1 MEIKSDISLRKHLA
15 FKFYNLYINLSERTV
30 FRNKEQV
37 KVPAKEFDILS
48 ILIEKNGDIA
58 TKDEIL
64 ERIWKDSFVEE
75 GNIAVHISNLR
86 KLLGD
91 NKSEPIV
98 ETISGIG
105 YRFVPRLSEV
115 LEQEWNRFF
124 NKAENTIEAASFD
137 KFKTTSIAVL
147 PLKNE
152 SNNDEIDYLADG
164 LTESF
169 ISSLSRE
176 TELKVMSRNAVFRY
190 KNSSEDV
197 QSIGKTL
204 GVETILTGRIRLVSE
219 RLILSIELTK
229 VSDNSQIWGTQVNR
243 QVSDIFEIQEK
254 IISEIPQI
262 LFVKTSVNDR
272 ENSIIKLHGNQE
284 SFRAYL
290 KGQFFYAKR
299 LKHSFYRA
307 IECFQNSMTHNPNNL
322 LAYAGLIESYVG
334 LYTGSY
340 ENLDK
345 VIEPVNALLETLNK
359 TNQTTAELESAKGYA
374 NLYINRDFEMSEKQF
389 QNALNLDPNCK
400 IALHRYSNL
409 LMSFGRFFESLDK
422 LRQYELLDPFSP
434 QKNHR
439 LARICFH
446 FSQYEENIRL
456 LEEALEIDEFN
467 FAYHGMLGIAYA
479 VNGNHEKA
487 MKSLEV
493 SYSLEANYE
502 IFAMIGYVYAHLG
515 KKKKA
520 IDILRKLEFESKS
533 NYVSSIFKAYI
544 FIGLEDIDK
553 AFECLESAFKEKDVY
568 TITLKMEPR
577 FIPIRKD
584 PRFIDL
590 LKRIGLPT
598 D

>member
-1 MEIKSDISLRKHLA
+1 MEIKSNINPRKHLA
-15 FKFYNLYINLSERTV
+15 FEFYNLYINLSERTV

-37 KVPAKEFDILS
+37 KIPAKEFDILS

-169 ISSLSRE
+169 INSLSSE
-176 TELKVMSRNAVFRY
+176 TNLKVMSRNAVFQY
-190 KNSSEDV
+190 KNTSEEI
-197 QSIGKTL
+197 QSIGKQL
-204 GVETILTGRIRLVSE
+204 GVETILNGRIRFVSE
-219 RLILSIELTK
+219 RLILSIELIK
-229 VSDNSQIWGTQVNR
+229 VSDNSQIWGTQVN
-243 QVSDIFEIQEK
+243 QPFSDIFEIQEK
-254 IISEIPQI
+254 IISEISQTLVSQAKSNPANLEI
-262 LFVKTSVNDR
+262 K
-272 ENSIIKLHGNQE
+272 SIHGNQKSYRE
-284 SFRAYL
+284 YL
-290 KGQFFYAKR
+290 KGQFFYEKR
-299 LKHSFYRA
+299 TKDCFYKA
-307 IECFQNSMTHNPNNL
+307 IECFQNSMTHNPDNFL
-322 LAYAGLIESYVG
+322 SYAGVIESYVG

-340 ENLDK
+340 EKLDK
-345 VIEPVNALLETLNK
+345 VIEPVNALLELLNK
-359 TNQTTAELESAKGYA
+359 TNRTTAELESAKGYA
-374 NLYINRDFEMSEKQF
+374 NLYINRDFEMSERQF
-389 QNALNLDPNCK
+389 QNSLKLDPNCK
-400 IALHRYSNL
+400 MALHRYSNL
-409 LMSFGRFFESLDK
+409 LMSLGRFFDSLDK
-422 LRQYELLDPFSP
+422 LKQYNLFDPFSP
-434 QKNHR
+434 QKNR
-439 LARICFH
+439 KLARVLLH
-446 FSQYEENIRL
+446 FSQYGDAIRL
-456 LEEALEIDEFN
+456 LEESLEIDEYN
-467 FAYHGMLGIAYA
+467 FVCLLMLGIAYT
-479 VNGNHEKA
+479 VSGNHEKA
-487 MKSLEV
+487 MKSLEA
-493 SYSLEANYE
+493 SYKLERNYE
-502 IFAMIGYVYAHLG
+502 TLAMMGYVYAHLG
-515 KKKKA
+515 NKKKA
-520 IDILRKLEFESKS
+520 IDILRKLEFESISTYIPPVFVGYIYMGLGETDK
-533 NYVSSIFKAYI
+533 VFK
-544 FIGLEDIDK
+544 
-553 AFECLESAFKEKDVY
+553 CLEKAFKENDVE
-568 TITLKMEPR
+568 IINLKMDPR

-590 LKRIGLPT
+590 LKKIGLPT